1 MSYTQKLFKRTSKGA
16 LQEWTIVQEGNQF
29 YTIEG
34 QVDGKLTTSKPTICA
49 PKNVGKVSETTGEQQ
64 AQLEAQAKAKLKMD
78 KGYVM
83 DINEVDS
90 SDTFTP
96 MLAKE
101 YSKFKHK
108 IKFPCAVQPKFDGVR
123 SNTSLSTG
131 QLSREGRPQL
141 SAPHLFEAIK
151 PLLGEEPDQC
161 NVVIDGEIYNHDLKH
176 DFDRIISL
184 ARKTKPTPEDL
195 AESANVLQYHI
206 YDIFFKTNPHMLFFD
221 RFEILK
227 DTLSQVS
234 FEPKLVIC
242 PTYIVNNE
250 AELDAKY
257 EEFLEMGYEGMIV
270 RNNVAYE
277 QKRTDNLLKRKEFQD
292 AEFEILDILEGVGN
306 RSGMAGTILLKL
318 NENGATF
325 NSTAM
330 GGEDYYRELLTNKDK
345 YIGKLATVKFQNY
358 TPGGVPR
365 FPTIKAIRDY
375 E

>member
-29 YTIEG
+29 HTIEG
-34 QVDGKLTTSKPTICA
+34 QVDGKLTTTKPTICS
-49 PKNVGKVSETTGEQQ
+49 PKNVGKSSETTGEQQ
-64 AQLEAQAKAKLKMD
+64 ALSEAQAKAKLKMD
-78 KGYVM
+78 KGYVT
-83 DINEVDS
+83 DINEVDT
-90 SDTFTP
+90 SDAFTP

-101 YSKFKHK
+101 YNKFNHK
-108 IKFPCAVQPKFDGVR
+108 VKYPCAVQPKFDGVR
-123 SNTSLSTG
+123 SNTTLSTG

-151 PLLGEEPDQC
+151 PLVGENDD
-161 NVVIDGEIYNHDLKH
+161 VVIDGEIYNHELKH

-184 ARKTKPTPEDL
+184 ARKSKPTPEDL
-195 AESANVLQYHI
+195 AESANVLEYHI
-206 YDIFFKTNPHMLFFD
+206 YDIFFKNHPDMLFFD
-221 RFEILK
+221 RLGILK
-227 DTLSQVS
+227 QTMSQPNVS
-234 FEPKLVIC
+234 NKLVMC

-250 AELDAKY
+250 TELDAKY
-257 EEFLEMGYEGMIV
+257 EEFLEMGYEGMMI
-270 RNNVAYE
+270 RNNVPYQ

-318 NENGATF
+318 NDNGDTF

-330 GGEDYYRELLTNKDK
+330 GGEEYYKELLTNKNK

-358 TPGGVPR
+358 TPAGVPR

>member
-1 MSYTQKLFKRTSKGA
+1 MSYTQKLYKRTSKGA

-49 PKNVGKVSETTGEQQ
+49 PKNVGKASETTGEQQ
-64 AQLEAQAKAKLKMD
+64 ALLEAQAKAKLKID
-78 KGYVM
+78 KGYVT

-90 SDTFTP
+90 SDAFTP

-108 IKFPCAVQPKFDGVR
+108 IKYPCYAQPKFDGVR
-123 SNTSLSTG
+123 SNVSLSTG

-151 PLLGEEPDQC
+151 PILTD
-161 NVVIDGEIYNHDLKH
+161 NMVIDGEIYNHELKH

-184 ARKTKPTPEDL
+184 ARKSKPTTEDL
-195 AESANVLQYHI
+195 TESANVLQYHI
-206 YDIFFKTNPHMLFFD
+206 YDIFFKDKPEMPFLERTTYISLLLSTLNNPML
-221 RFEILK
+221 
-227 DTLSQVS
+227 VM
-234 FEPKLVIC
+234 C
-242 PTYIVNNE
+242 PTYIINNE
-250 AELDAKY
+250 AELDEIYDK
-257 EEFLEMGYEGMIV
+257 FLEMGYEGMMI
-270 RNNVAYE
+270 RNNVPYQ

-318 NENGATF
+318 NDNGDTF

-358 TPGGVPR
+358 TPSGVPR